1 MQSRSMRVRQ
11 KETER
16 SWQLLSL
23 LLNTEECLCCC
34 IDTVRTV
41 CFFSLSPS
49 CQLTFELLMVGMPPL
64 WFVLLIGVRMQ
75 MLWQLECSVHTQTHT
90 FFRHRGGMNWGEVS
104 AGRLVKK
111 DWRVGCAALF
121 TLVGIFPARHGYK
134 ILFECGYL
142 CKRVCWGFLAGTKRY
157 GKWKHLPKV
166 LWL

>member
-1 MQSRSMRVRQ
+1 MSVLLYRYCTHS
-11 KETER
+11 
-16 SWQLLSL
+16 LFFFLSL
-23 LLNTEECLCCC
+23 HPVSWPLNSWWW
-34 IDTVRTV
+34 V
-41 CFFSLSPS
+41 C
-49 CQLTFELLMVGMPPL
+49 PPL

-134 ILFECGYL
+134 ILFECGYSLQESVLRISCRNKKIWQMKTPSKSTLAVNAVVNVFILVSSCCEL
-142 CKRVCWGFLAGTKRY
+142 CHWN
-157 GKWKHLPKV
+157 H
-166 LWL
+166 